1 MPVPDRVCGGCVN
14 VSFFFYQPAKVSL
27 CWIKGDGRETKFK
40 ILRKNVFPVYEV
52 TGKS

>member
-1 MPVPDRVCGGCVN
+1 MPVLDRVRGGCVN
-14 VSFFFYQPAKVSL
+14 VSFFYQPAKVSL
-27 CWIKGDGRETKFK
+27 CWIKGDGQETKFK